1 MMTISGPC
9 FVIIKNGA
17 PFNKY
22 EVAVTETTPLAVI
35 TNLYYFDTKDDAEM
49 YLLFLYQEAGEKEL
63 NKLLS
68 SDRTF
73 KWEKEEYRQFMKS
86 IDWNV
91 LKNKVKELTFTKET
105 VKIVRKAKK

>member
-1 MMTISGPC
+1 MNISGPC
-9 FVIIKNGA
+9 LVIVKNGA

-22 EVAVTETTPLAVI
+22 EIAVTQTTPLAVV
-35 TNLYYFDTKDDAEM
+35 TDLYYFDDKNDAELYIM
-49 YLLFLYQEAGEKEL
+49 YLYQEAGEKEIH
-63 NKLLS
+63 KLLT

-73 KWEKEEYRQFMKS
+73 KWEKEEYRQFMKT